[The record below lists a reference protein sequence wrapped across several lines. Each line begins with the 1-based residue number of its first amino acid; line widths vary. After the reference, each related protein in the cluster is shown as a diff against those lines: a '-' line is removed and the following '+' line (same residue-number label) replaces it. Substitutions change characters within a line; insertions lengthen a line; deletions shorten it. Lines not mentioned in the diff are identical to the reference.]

1 MEFFPQ
7 KRGGKRSTNVNVTAE
22 LAHMIENDFF
32 RQSLSKC
39 TIPYRQLSVQK
50 LFHSLKGSVTPFTF
64 VLLCYSGEGNV
75 FYTGSATPGLL
86 LLGEPVS
93 DPTLPQF
100 SGTVAGH

>member
-1 MEFFPQ
+1 MYNSLQAALSPKALSLFKRELFP
-7 KRGGKRSTNVNVTAE
+7 S
-22 LAHMIENDFF
+22 
-32 RQSLSKC
+32 
-39 TIPYRQLSVQK
+39 
-50 LFHSLKGSVTPFTF
+50 
-64 VLLCYSGEGNV
+64 LCYSGEGNV